1 MESRAFRFQISP
13 YDTDLLLPQVSK
25 ALEKRTELVS
35 RGRCPGLWRAADRL
49 TAAAHGRTRSRV
61 RTKVMSAICLALGI
75 FLLVPGLMEPQE
87 LFVPLLA
94 GAAAAGVGIGGLWR
108 SRKHKKSRF
117 DRSADILLEGT
128 QVVSSDPPAVVSFS
142 ESGVT
147 LPAGQGG
154 GEPIPYG
161 GFERVIETSDGVLL
175 VFDTRAAVLQKRDLT
190 SGTWEAFREFLM
202 EKVPRYH
209 TIS

>member
-1 MESRAFRFQISP
+1 MESRAFHFQISP

-25 ALEKRTELVS
+25 ALEKRTEQVS
-35 RGRCPGLWRAADRL
+35 RSTYPGLWSASDRL
-49 TAAAHGRTRSRV
+49 HAAARGRTRSRV
-61 RTKVMSAICLALGI
+61 RTKVMSVICLALGI

-94 GAAAAGVGIGGLWR
+94 GAAAAGAGIGGLWR

-117 DRSADILLEGT
+117 DRPAKILLEGKRA
-128 QVVSSDPPAVVSFS
+128 VSSDPPAVVSFS

-147 LPAGQGG
+147 LPAGQEG

-161 GFERVIETSDGVLL
+161 SFERVIETPDGVLL

-190 SGTWEAFREFLM
+190 SGTWEEFREFLM
-202 EKVPRYH
+202 EKVPQYH
-209 TIS
+209 SIS